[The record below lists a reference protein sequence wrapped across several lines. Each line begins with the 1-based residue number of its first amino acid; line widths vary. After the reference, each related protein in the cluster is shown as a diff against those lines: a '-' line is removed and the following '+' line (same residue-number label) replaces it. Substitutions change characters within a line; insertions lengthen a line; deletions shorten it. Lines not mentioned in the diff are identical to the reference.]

1 LYQTRPK
8 VMAVIHTHS
17 PYATMMSVAR
27 KRIPILLEE
36 QVIFLGGSVNVSE
49 FAVAH
54 SKEFS
59 TYAIKGLETKN
70 GTLMANHGVL
80 VCGRTMNHAVKMAE
94 LIEKLAFIYVGAE
107 GLGIVNDIAGTSCL
121 RFHED
126 FEDMFATHSEETGKC
141 D

>member
-1 LYQTRPK
+1 MSVRVPGKDEIFITPTFNQYEGLRESDIVHLKFDGTVLSEDKKPSSEYRLHVDLYQARPK

-54 SKEFS
+54 SENFS
-59 TYAIKGLETKN
+59 EKRDTYCNYYIRK
-70 GTLMANHGVL
+70 
-80 VCGRTMNHAVKMAE
+80 
-94 LIEKLAFIYVGAE
+94 
-107 GLGIVNDIAGTSCL
+107 
-121 RFHED
+121 
-126 FEDMFATHSEETGKC
+126 
-141 D
+141 